1 MPNDSRR
8 KETLYEAETIDELKK
23 KLKAYELSKPEKHTE
38 KQHNGQSKHQGKR
51 EPKPDKRDD
60 DNRKCFNCGGK
71 GHSKATCPDAG
82 KGQKCF
88 NCNSFGHI
96 SKDCR
101 KPKVEG
107 ANGTTKPAPVMTIE
121 TTSEEKM
128 PLPVTIRNHKQKA
141 LFDTGSPYTVMD
153 QNLYKQLKLGR
164 WSNYKVSMKGFA
176 GRTEFS
182 LGEIEVNMMINDENY
197 SLRCQIIPNGLMS
210 YRIILGRNILEQ
222 ATVTIEDGI
231 PVFSKT
237 RARSPDNDIMMIQ
250 VDKPEK
256 PNKRNKSIY
265 STTSTMHKA
274 RFA

>member
-1 MPNDSRR
+1 
-8 KETLYEAETIDELKK
+8 
-23 KLKAYELSKPEKHTE
+23 
-38 KQHNGQSKHQGKR
+38 
-51 EPKPDKRDD
+51 
-60 DNRKCFNCGGK
+60 
-71 GHSKATCPDAG
+71 
-82 KGQKCF
+82 
-88 NCNSFGHI
+88 
-96 SKDCR
+96 
-101 KPKVEG
+101 
-107 ANGTTKPAPVMTIE
+107 MTIE

-128 PLPVTIRNHKQKA
+128 PMPVTIRNHKQKA
-141 LFDTGSPYTVMD
+141 LLDTGSPYTVMD

-231 PVFSKT
+231 PVLSKT